1 MTYIAYNSSKAHN
14 NNGVIAKGDFREY
27 KTLTNAE
34 KFGSRKGLTTVRE
47 LSEFHVMA
55 NGDLMLIGYYNSAMS
70 EMENEATIATDAQMN
85 NQFMTYE
92 KYNSIY
98 TYAVIKYNSYT
109 KATIDILAKYKSNH
123 YALLFAE
130 KNNAIVVKIAD
141 LVVVDKGYDVYGH
154 GDVLMAILAIA
165 LNAQFAKQWELRQG
179 ELTDTVNRHF
189 ATKQAT
195 NEAVVPCTQNEAKIT
210 NLQASQPELA
220 SLPDT
225 DTDTVKVAIEVANFV
240 TNYFGYT
247 RPVIL
252 VKDNVSTLR
261 YVDTLQLQFNISVT
275 IVGNVACI
283 SELPDTDIADYLLSR
298 FTSKVVKSIT
308 LAKYQPTITNLGT
321 PTCHN
326 CNGVVGSWQNCPHCG
341 LSTSEFWDNVTA
353 IHLDEIVSN
362 E

>member
-14 NNGVIAKGDFREY
+14 NNGVIAKGDFKEY

-55 NGDLMLIGYYNSAMS
+55 NGDLMLIGYYDSAMAK
-70 EMENEATIATDAQMN
+70 MENEATIAIN
-85 NQFMTYE
+85 E
-92 KYNSIY
+92 
-98 TYAVIKYNSYT
+98 
-109 KATIDILAKYKSNH
+109 
-123 YALLFAE
+123 
-130 KNNAIVVKIAD
+130 AIVP
-141 LVVVDKGYDVYGH
+141 
-154 GDVLMAILAIA
+154 
-165 LNAQFAKQWELRQG
+165 NS
-179 ELTDTVNRHF
+179 
-189 ATKQAT
+189 
-195 NEAVVPCTQNEAKIT
+195 QNGAKIT
-210 NLQASQPELA
+210 NLRASQTELA
-220 SLPDT
+220 AMP

-283 SELPDTDIADYLLSR
+283 SELPDTDITDYLLSR

-308 LAKYQPTITNLGT
+308 LAKYQPTITNLASHTGELSN
-321 PTCHN
+321 TCSN
-326 CNGVVGSWQNCPHCG
+326 CNGVVGSWQSNCLHCG

-353 IHLDEIVSN
+353 IPLDEIVSN
-362 E
+362 K